1 MKEFT
6 TAVRSEEDAEDD
18 VSLSFLHDGREVHFY
33 EPSAGQLAIMS
44 TLSSNS
50 KDREGIR
57 TLISFFFSVMDEETR
72 DYFYDRLMDR
82 NDSFDIDTDGGVLD
96 LFEYMMEEWSGKAT
110 KQPSDYRQPRSR
122 TGTSSTAKSQAKG
135 STSSRSRSR
144 ASSASSTSG

>member
-33 EPSAGQLAIMS
+33 EPSPGQLAIMS

-82 NDSFDIDTDGGVLD
+82 NDSFDIDADGGVLD

-122 TGTSSTAKSQAKG
+122 TGTSSTAKSPAKA

-144 ASSASSTSG
+144 ASSAS